1 MFAQAINKIRLWIP
15 SDGIFHPDTIH
26 SCNHGVVFTNFSN
39 TVTILHFSYTEL
51 EHNVTVTASH
61 SDPVSAGSS
70 LTLTCTAVCDRVPRL
85 TWVGPNGA
93 VVTGNGITVSPQTD
107 DGRISTLTLTFNSI
121 RTSHAG
127 YYNCTSE
134 VTEPL
139 STTWDA
145 YLVRVQSK

>member
-1 MFAQAINKIRLWIP
+1 MTPFP
-15 SDGIFHPDTIH
+15 PP
-26 SCNHGVVFTNFSN
+26 
-39 TVTILHFSYTEL
+39 TEL
-51 EHNVTVTASH
+51 EHNVTITPSS

-93 VVTGNGITVSPQTD
+93 VVTGNGITVSPQTN

-127 YYNCTSE
+127 YYRCMSE
-134 VTEPL
+134 LTEPL
-139 STTWDA
+139 STVQAD
-145 YLVRVQSK
+145 YLVRVQSKYNVVL